1 MGEECFACSFA
12 HLPRMALIVKQAV
25 AANPLHLSFFS
36 AVGVVLET
44 NRIPHL
50 IQQFL
55 RRWLHRD
62 EQMYC
67 VSNSTSAHLRKESE
81 IMRKDARESA

>member
-1 MGEECFACSFA
+1 MSLYVPLRQGTQQDE
-12 HLPRMALIVKQAV
+12 
-25 AANPLHLSFFS
+25 AANPLPVSFFR

-55 RRWLHRD
+55 GRWLHRD
-62 EQMYC
+62 KSMYW
-67 VSNSTSAHLRKESE
+67 VSNGTFAHFRKESE
-81 IMRKDARESA
+81 IMRKASRESA

>member
-1 MGEECFACSFA
+1 MVEQVE
-12 HLPRMALIVKQAV
+12 
-25 AANPLHLSFFS
+25 AANLLHVSFFR

-55 RRWLHRD
+55 GRWLHRD
-62 EQMYC
+62 KSMYR
-67 VSNSTSAHLRKESE
+67 VSNGTSAHLRKESE
-81 IMRKDARESA
+81 MMRKDSRESA